1 MAILPVVMKSP
12 PLVAGAGGEVW
23 RERGARAPNFGCPLN
38 LSGPGGNYKP
48 RNVLRGRD
56 RQKPVPALPEDATA
70 WETTDIDV
78 AAIVTS
84 EPVRN
89 R

>member
-38 LSGPGGNYKP
+38 LSGQGGNYNP
-48 RNVLRGRD
+48 RNALRGRG
-56 RQKPVPALPEDATA
+56 RQKPLPAPPEDATA
-70 WETTDIDV
+70 PETTDIDV
-78 AAIVTS
+78 AAIATS
-84 EPVRN
+84 DPARK